1 MMCSECPAFKATQA
15 KDNEKL
21 AELAKS
27 WGSQENPLKVDDM
40 HCNGCMSDV
49 VFKNARKCD
58 ARGCA
63 LEHEV
68 ANCGGCS
75 DFACTKLNDLWK
87 RYKLNPEDMMSNL
100 GKPQ

>member
-27 WGSQENPLKVDDM
+27 WGSQENPLTVDDM

-58 ARGCA
+58 VRGCA
-63 LEHEV
+63 FEHKV

-75 DFACTKLNDLWK
+75 DFACAKLNDLWK